1 MATNT
6 FLNKDNIK
14 MLWDV
19 ISDEDIFKYLK
30 LDIQE
35 RISQMFVNNLRGFYE
50 TEKVKTN
57 NVVDIN
63 KKYILLILNYNE
75 RSLLVFHC
83 SSTK

>member
-30 LDIQE
+30 PDSQE

-63 KKYILLILNYNE
+63 KKYILLKFTLME
-75 RSLLVFHC
+75 KV
-83 SSTK
+83 

>member
-1 MATNT
+1 MSTNT

-30 LDIQE
+30 LDSQE

-63 KKYILLILNYNE
+63 KKYIIIL
-75 RSLLVFHC
+75 F
-83 SSTK
+83 